1 MMTRTVTQILHGSR
15 KAQLLPVTQNIPG
28 RVLTVILQANP
39 APQHCISCV
48 WNTSSS
54 CIHGGL
60 PVHSFPSE
68 SVRKVCHHGLPN
80 LDIGSSLPLNQICFC
95 AKASPPKVITFDELM
110 AATRNLSNWTLAHE
124 IAVNANFCIKHEE
137 YPQNS
142 FAGTVKQIV
151 HKAFWDHLE
160 SELNED
166 PPEYKHA
173 IKLFEEIKEILLSF
187 LTPGANRIHNQ
198 ICEVLDTDLIR
209 QQAEHNAVDIPGLAN
224 YVINTMGKLCAPIRD
239 NDIKQL
245 KATDNIVEL
254 LRQIFHVLDLMKVD
268 MANYTIKSLRPYLWH
283 NLVDYE
289 RTKFQEI
296 LEETPSALNLTTEW
310 IKESIQDELSSISD
324 ESSSSPGADSSS
336 KPIISPTLVLNNGY
350 LKLLQW
356 DYCKTIP
363 ETLITDEVRLQE
375 LREKLNQLK
384 VIACVSLITNNM
396 VGAAIVDVPDFA
408 DQLKRISLP
417 LLEGMNKKSFDL
429 KEALNAIGVQI
440 CSIVNK
446 SLSER
451 GLPTLSE
458 EMQSN
463 LMGQIAHIVEKNNP
477 VSSLIDKRIQLFMR
491 SLLALPSFQKCMPT
505 MPGGLSVIQTEI
517 EFLGSQYASI
527 VNFNKK
533 VYGPFYANILR
544 KLLFPEAAMEK
555 TEAETSSN

>member
-1 MMTRTVTQILHGSR
+1 MPLNEDQNSDSDSSR
-15 KAQLLPVTQNIPG
+15 LSESTA
-28 RVLTVILQANP
+28 
-39 APQHCISCV
+39 
-48 WNTSSS
+48 SSS
-54 CIHGGL
+54 DSEYSRQ
-60 PVHSFPSE
+60 SFNSDSSSKPS
-68 SVRKVCHHGLPN
+68 SPA
-80 LDIGSSLPLNQICFC
+80 S
-95 AKASPPKVITFDELM
+95 ASPPKTITFDELM
-110 AATRNLSNWTLAHE
+110 AAARNLTDLTLAHE
-124 IAVNANFCIKHEE
+124 IAVNANFCIKDEDF
-137 YPQNS
+137 PRNS

-166 PPEYKHA
+166 PPEYEHA

-187 LTPGANRIHNQ
+187 LTPGANRIQNQ

-209 QQAEHNAVDIPGLAN
+209 QQAEHNAVDIHGLAN
-224 YVINTMGKLCAPIRD
+224 YIINTMGKLCAPIRD

-254 LRQIFHVLDLMKVD
+254 LR
-268 MANYTIKSLRPYLWH
+268 PYLQRH
-283 NLVDYE
+283 LVDYE

-296 LEETPSALNLTTEW
+296 LEETPSALDLTTEW
-310 IKESIQDELSSISD
+310 IKESIEDELSSISD
-324 ESSSSPGADSSS
+324 ESSSSPGAESSS

-384 VIACVSLITNNM
+384 IIACVCLITNNT

-408 DQLKRISLP
+408 DQLKRISVP
-417 LLEGMNKKSFDL
+417 LLEGMNKKTFDL

-440 CSIVNK
+440 CSKVNR
-446 SLSER
+446 SLTER
-451 GLPTLSE
+451 GLPALNE

-463 LMGQIAHIVEKNNP
+463 LMGQIAHIFEENNP
-477 VSSLIDKRIQLFMR
+477 VSSLIDKRIQFFMR

-505 MPGGLSVIQTEI
+505 MPGGLSVIQTEM
-517 EFLGSQYASI
+517 EFIGSQYASI
-527 VNFNKK
+527 VNFNKQ

-544 KLLFPEAAMEK
+544 KLLFPETPMGK
-555 TEAETSSN
+555 AETETATN

>member
-1 MMTRTVTQILHGSR
+1 LNDDQNSDSDSSR
-15 KAQLLPVTQNIPG
+15 LSESTA
-28 RVLTVILQANP
+28 
-39 APQHCISCV
+39 
-48 WNTSSS
+48 SSS
-54 CIHGGL
+54 DSEYSRQ
-60 PVHSFPSE
+60 SFNSDSSSKPS
-68 SVRKVCHHGLPN
+68 SPA
-80 LDIGSSLPLNQICFC
+80 S
-95 AKASPPKVITFDELM
+95 ASPPKVITFDELM
-110 AATRNLSNWTLAHE
+110 AAAKNLTDLTLAHE
-124 IAVNANFCIKHEE
+124 IAVNANFCIKHEDF
-137 YPQNS
+137 PQNS

-166 PPEYKHA
+166 PPEYEHA

-187 LTPGANRIHNQ
+187 LTPGANRIQNQ

-209 QQAEHNAVDIPGLAN
+209 QQAEHNAVDIHGLAN
-224 YVINTMGKLCAPIRD
+224 YIINTMGKLCAPIRD

-254 LRQIFHVLDLMKVD
+254 LRQIFRVLDLMKVD
-268 MANYTIKSLRPYLWH
+268 MANYTIQNLRPYLQR

-296 LEETPSALNLTTEW
+296 LEETPSALDLTTEW
-310 IKESIQDELSSISD
+310 IKESIEDELSSVSD

-336 KPIISPTLVLNNGY
+336 KRIISPTLVLNNGY

-356 DYCKTIP
+356 DYHKTIP

-384 VIACVSLITNNM
+384 IIACVCLITNNM

-408 DQLKRISLP
+408 DQLKRISIP
-417 LLEGMNKKSFDL
+417 LLEGMNKKTFDL

-440 CSIVNK
+440 CSKVNR
-446 SLSER
+446 SLAER

-463 LMGQIAHIVEKNNP
+463 LMGQIAHIVEDNNP
-477 VSSLIDKRIQLFMR
+477 VSSLIGY
-491 SLLALPSFQKCMPT
+491 FQKCMPA
-505 MPGGLSVIQTEI
+505 MPGGLSVIQTEM
-517 EFLGSQYASI
+517 EFVGSQYASI
-527 VNFNKK
+527 VNFNKQ

-544 KLLFPEAAMEK
+544 KLLFPEAAMGKEE
-555 TEAETSSN
+555 TETPTN